1 MAGAG
6 PGAGRAG
13 VCGRSA
19 APSAVAQPRIAP
31 QAGAPMPAIPPGAA
45 AAAAAGAMVARAMPT
60 LLHLYWGLAAGAVL
74 VALAPGDTA
83 PGFK

>member
-1 MAGAG
+1 
-6 PGAGRAG
+6 
-13 VCGRSA
+13 
-19 APSAVAQPRIAP
+19 
-31 QAGAPMPAIPPGAA
+31 MPAIPPGAA